1 MDKLKVFFFAV
12 MTTIPGIA
20 AAYLAAYDTATGNTV
35 RLNVTEASPKAY
47 FRISGAAPAFK
58 NKEKF
63 MSGAYADADDSSFF
77 RAVVTESMK
86 KWNDVE
92 DSFVELAL
100 EAAEGP
106 GPNSDDKINNISI
119 GAGSWSDAG
128 SALAITGKTDADS
141 QYIVDCDITLDSETE
156 VEKFAD
162 TILHELGHCLG
173 LKHPHYSTKSIMSY
187 SNLGKKF
194 ELALDDK
201 AGITVLYP
209 VAFEKRKNLIPLCG
223 NVVPHAQYIAESGL
237 PATRLPALLLILI
250 PLQMMIARG
259 LKNRKQRQNSNRS

>member
-1 MDKLKVFFFAV
+1 M
-12 MTTIPGIA
+12 IPSIA
-20 AAYLAAYDTATGNTV
+20 DAYLVSYDTATGNAV

-63 MSGAYADADDSSFF
+63 MNGEYADADDSNFF
-77 RAVVTESMK
+77 KAVVTEAMK

-106 GPNSDDKINNISI
+106 GQNSDDKINNISI

-128 SALAITGKTDADS
+128 SALLTTGNTNADS
-141 QYIVDCDITLDSETE
+141 QYIVDCDITLDSETD
-156 VEKFAD
+156 VEKFSY
-162 TILHELGHCLG
+162 TVLHELGHCLG
-173 LKHPHYSTKSIMSY
+173 LKHPHYSTKSVMSY

-194 ELALDDK
+194 EPALDDK

-223 NVVPHAQYIAESGL
+223 NVVPQFKSGTGTGL
-237 PATRLPALLLILI
+237 PSTRLPAFLLILI

-259 LKNRKQRQNSNRS
+259 LKSRKQRQN